1 MKTIT
6 HRSLPGR
13 LAALLFATALGLAGI
28 AAQAQPKFT
37 STDLGGAREGSTTE
51 AVAGKDFEIRSFGTQ
66 FGMHVGSDQGR
77 FVYTKLKG
85 DFDIT
90 VKVRAIEN
98 EDQSFG
104 EGGLMIRKDL
114 TPSGLMVANFV
125 ANNYFG
131 EQDAYTFM
139 YRLKDGGSV
148 EPWGEAWIP
157 DFWGKGTFGNPGFGY
172 SAKGWAMEKPKP
184 RPFPYV
190 WLRIVRTG
198 NTYKGLLKE
207 YLDSW
212 TVIGTTTVDLG
223 EEVYVGLAISANHHT
238 RPGRKPD
245 GATNASFRDLTIK
258 Q

>member
-1 MKTIT
+1 MIT
-6 HRSLPGR
+6 QILRGR
-13 LAALLFATALGLAGI
+13 FAAIVVAVFVGATVSMS
-28 AAQAQPKFT
+28 AQSKFT
-37 STDLGGAREGSTTE
+37 SVDIGGVKEGSTTE
-51 AVAGKDFEIRSFGTQ
+51 VAAGKDFEIRGFGTQ
-66 FGMHVGSDQGR
+66 FGLHVDSDQGR

-90 VKVRAIEN
+90 VKVRAMEN

-104 EGGLMIRKDL
+104 EGGLMIRKSLD
-114 TPSGLMVANFV
+114 PKDLMVANFV

-139 YRLKDGGSV
+139 FRLKTGGSI

-157 DFWGKGTFGNPGFGY
+157 DFWGPKSHGNPGFGY
-172 SAKGWAMEKPKP
+172 FAKGWAMEKPKP

-190 WLRIVRTG
+190 WLRIIRTG
-198 NTYKGLLKE
+198 NTYKGLIKE

-212 TVIGTTTVDLG
+212 LTLGSTTVDLG
-223 EEVYVGLAISANHHT
+223 DEVFVGLAISANHHT
-238 RPGRKPD
+238 RKGRGPD